1 MKIGLSLIGISR
13 YSGGNFQ
20 YAMCMLHALKN
31 SMNHHN
37 LVVFYDNQ
45 ALMDEPDFKFSG
57 AKYIYVDHPE
67 DRWLMLRYLVRLLYG
82 AGIDFLHPW
91 AQGRYAELDEHDCN
105 VIFHPYW
112 GTESFITNTPAV
124 VAIHDCAPREAPEI
138 LPWHSRLKL
147 DLLIRCIVRH
157 ARIILADS
165 KHGRNILSK
174 YYKVPLE
181 NIGVLPFRPS
191 FYLSPQPE
199 HKVREVMDKYQI
211 QRGYLF
217 LPGRWGSYKN
227 TERVL
232 AALRMVMD
240 QGCDIKLVLTGFL
253 KDNEYSLAQR
263 EIIRAGLANRVH
275 ILGFVPDNDMAALF
289 QGALALIFPTLLGPT
304 SIPVCE
310 AMALNCPVIVSNIS
324 GYPEQVGDAGLLVDP
339 YSVEDISNAIIK
351 VAQDEC
357 LREKMIRKGR
367 NKVQSLLKMD
377 YGKVL
382 MELAQKAV
390 KK

>member
-1 MKIGLSLIGISR
+1 MKIGLSLIGINR
-13 YSGGNFQ
+13 YLGGNFQ

-45 ALMDEPDFKFSG
+45 ALMDEPDFKFSEI
-57 AKYIYVDHPE
+57 KYIYINHPE
-67 DRWLMLRYLVRLLYG
+67 DRWLMLKRLVRLLYG
-82 AGIDFLHPW
+82 AGVDILRSW
-91 AQGRYAELDEHDCN
+91 AQGRYAELDKHDCN

-112 GTESFITNTPAV
+112 GTASFITNTPAV

-138 LPWHSRLKL
+138 LSWYSRLKL

-165 KHGRNILSK
+165 KHGRNILST

-191 FYLSPQPE
+191 LYLSLQPAY
-199 HKVREVMDKYQI
+199 KVREVMDKYKI
-211 QRGYLF
+211 QTGYLF

-232 AALRMVMD
+232 AALETVVR
-240 QGCDIKLVLTGFL
+240 QGFDLNLVLTGL
-253 KDNEYSLAQR
+253 SDDEILLAHK
-263 EIIRAGLANRVH
+263 EIFRVGLVGRVH
-275 ILGFVPDNDMAALF
+275 ILGFVPDKDMAALF

-339 YSVEDISNAIIK
+339 YSVENISQAIIR
-351 VAQDEC
+351 VAKDGC
-357 LREKMIRKGR
+357 LRGKMSKKGQKKIRK
-367 NKVQSLLKMD
+367 LLEVD
-377 YGKVL
+377 YGKTL
-382 MELAQKAV
+382 IGLAYKAV
-390 KK
+390 NT

>member
-1 MKIGLSLIGISR
+1 MKIGLSLMGVNR
-13 YSGGNFQ
+13 YLGGNFQ
-20 YAMCMLHALKN
+20 YAMCMLQTLKN
-31 SMNHHN
+31 SVNHNN

-67 DRWLMLRYLVRLLYG
+67 DRWLMLRRLVRLLYG
-82 AGIDFLHPW
+82 AGIDFLHSW
-91 AQGRYAELDEHDCN
+91 AQGRYAELDGHGCN

-112 GTESFITNTPAV
+112 GTPSFITNTPAV
-124 VAIHDCAPREAPEI
+124 VAIHDCAPKEAPEI
-138 LPWHSRLKL
+138 LSWYSRLKL
-147 DLLIRCIVRH
+147 DLLIRCVVRH

-211 QRGYLF
+211 QPGYLF

-232 AALRMVMD
+232 AALETVVR
-240 QGCDIKLVLTGFL
+240 QGFDLNLVLTGL
-253 KDNEYSLAQR
+253 SDDEIPLAHK
-263 EIIRAGLANRVH
+263 EIFRVGLVGRVH
-275 ILGFVPDNDMAALF
+275 ILGFVPDKDMAALF

-367 NKVQSLLKMD
+367 KKVRSLLKMD